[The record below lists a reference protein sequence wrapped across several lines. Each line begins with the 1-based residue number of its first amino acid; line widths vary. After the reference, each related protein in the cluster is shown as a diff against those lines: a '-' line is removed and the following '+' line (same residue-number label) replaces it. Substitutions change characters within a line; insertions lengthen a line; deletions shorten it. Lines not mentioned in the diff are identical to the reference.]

1 MKWLKYEYLPTISS
15 TSGPKAAF
23 KITPNGMM
31 VTFDGALST
40 DCDST
45 IVMYSWSFG
54 DTLTGSGVKIDHN
67 FTTAGTYTVQ
77 LTVFDSNGKA
87 DIISQTVTVG
97 TVVANNPP
105 TASFNTT
112 TTGLT
117 VSVNGANSSDSDGTI
132 SSYSWNWG
140 DSSTAGSG
148 VTANHAYTA
157 AGTYNI
163 TLTVKDDKNAT
174 STTSKNVTL
183 TVTVTNQP
191 PVARFTNSINGLN
204 VSVNAS
210 NSTDD
215 NGITLYTWNWNDSTS
230 TSSGVTATH
239 LYVNAGTYTI
249 TLTVTD
255 GSGLT
260 NSTTS
265 TITVRQTVNLP
276 PVCGISSCSIWYLQL
291 NCNSNST
298 DDSLITNYVW
308 AWGDGQSTSG
318 SNYQS
323 AQHNY
328 TSGKTYN
335 VQLTVYDAAGLSST
349 CSKSIVATAQ
359 TTTNQPPISNF
370 GYYADSLTISF
381 WFSGWDNDGQVV
393 SYLWKFGDGT
403 NST

>member
-1 MKWLKYEYLPTISS
+1 MT
-15 TSGPKAAF
+15 TGPKSAF
-23 KITPNGMM
+23 KITPNGMA
-31 VTFDGALST
+31 VTFDGGFST

-54 DTLTGSGVKIDHN
+54 DTSTGSGVKVDHN
-67 FTTAGTYTVQ
+67 YTVAGTYTVQ

-87 DIISQTVTVG
+87 DISSQTVTVG
-97 TVVANNPP
+97 TVANNPP
-105 TASFNTT
+105 VASFNTT
-112 TTGLT
+112 KSGLT
-117 VSVNGANSSDSDGTI
+117 VNVNAANSSDSDGTI

-148 VTANHAYTA
+148 VTASHTYSA

-163 TLTVKDDKNAT
+163 TLTVKDDKNSA
-174 STTSKNVTL
+174 STLSQNVTL
-183 TVTVTNQP
+183 TVVVVNQP
-191 PVARFTNSINGLN
+191 PVAKFSNSINGLI

-215 NGITLYTWNWNDSTS
+215 NGITLYTWNWNDGTS
-230 TSSGVTATH
+230 TSNGVTATH
-239 LYVNAGTYTI
+239 TYANAGTYTI

-255 GSGLT
+255 ASGLT
-260 NSTTS
+260 NS
-265 TITVRQTVNLP
+265 ITATVTVKSTVNLP

-298 DDSLITNYVW
+298 DDTLVTNYVW

-328 TSGKTYN
+328 SSANTYN
-335 VQLTVYDAAGLSST
+335 VQLTVYDAAGLSSACT
-349 CSKSIVATAQ
+349 KSIVATAQ

-393 SYLWKFGDGT
+393 SYLWNFGDAKT
-403 NST
+403 ST